1 MAGLNDILYLSGSGL
16 NAYQS
21 QINVYGNNIANV
33 DTDGYSRQTL
43 ELQTAYSVNGLG
55 TGVQSGDVSRLY
67 NSLGQSALLQEQPT
81 AGYHT
86 ELAGC
91 YEDLE
96 LLLGGGNDALN
107 EAFSSFQS
115 ALQDAIASPEDLAAR
130 TVLLQSASTLATEIN
145 QVDSMLENAGS
156 LWNTPADMV
165 DEINDLTARL
175 QTLNQ
180 DIYTAEAMSKS
191 VPDMLD
197 QRDQLVSELAE
208 YANVSVSPDYQVTL
222 GDQELVSVDGRSR
235 QELAV
240 DDAYAFTVGG
250 TDITDSVTGGK
261 LAAVVVALD
270 TADALRGQLD
280 TLATTLMSDVNAV
293 FDTAYNLNG
302 EQPADLGYT
311 FFTGSSA
318 GDIAVDTALYDPTDP
333 MGANPGLLALASTR
347 AAVGVANAG
356 DNSAGQAI
364 YDVLLTASDDLGGQ
378 AIADYWTQVESTLA
392 GALLEESALAAS
404 SSATVAMFENQML
417 SVSGVSLDEEL
428 TNLMSAE
435 KAYQACARVMSTA
448 SDLLDTL
455 LNLGR

>member
-1 MAGLNDILYLSGSGL
+1 MAGLNDVLNLSASGL

-43 ELQTAYSVNGLG
+43 NLETAYTSNGFG

-86 ELAGC
+86 ELASC
-91 YEDLE
+91 YSDLTS
-96 LLLGGGNDALN
+96 LLGGGNDALN

-130 TVLLQSASTLATEIN
+130 TVLLQSASTLSTEIN
-145 QVDSMLENAGS
+145 QVDSMLANAGS
-156 LWNTPADMV
+156 LWDTPADMV
-165 DEINDLTARL
+165 DGINDLTSQL

-180 DIYTAEAMSKS
+180 DIYTAEAMNKS

-197 QRDQLVSELAE
+197 QRDQLVSELAQ
-208 YANVSVSPDYQVTL
+208 YVNVSVSPDYQVTL
-222 GDQELVSVDGRSR
+222 GDQELVSFDGQSR

-240 DDAYAFTVGG
+240 DDTYTFSVGG
-250 TDITDSVTGGK
+250 TDVTDSVTSGK

-270 TADALRGQLD
+270 TADSLRGQLD
-280 TLATTLMSDVNAV
+280 TLASTLISDVNGV
-293 FDTAYNLNG
+293 FDSAYNLNG
-302 EQPADLGYT
+302 ERPTDLDYT
-311 FFTGSSA
+311 FFTGSTA
-318 GDIAVDTALYDPTDP
+318 GDIAVDTTLYDPTDP
-333 MGANPGLLALASTR
+333 MGASPGLLALASTR

-356 DNSAGQAI
+356 DNTAGQAI
-364 YDVLLTASDDLGGQ
+364 YDVLQATSDALGGQ
-378 AIADYWTQVESTLA
+378 SIADYWTQVEATLA
-392 GALLEESALAAS
+392 GAYQEESVLATS

-435 KAYQACARVMSTA
+435 KAYQACARLMSTA

-455 LNLGR
+455 INLGR